1 MWVQSLGQEDPLEE
15 VWQPS
20 HVFLPGES
28 MGRKAWLQSM
38 GSQSHSRLKRLS
50 THAPAAI
57 RLRESNSFSGV
68 PPASSHSP
76 HLQPRHPYLGRPY
89 LSPGLSPPYE
99 SLCLPPPPVLHRE
112 PERAFKSTFEG
123 LSLSIKVGS
132 SRLYSGREIPGS
144 LSSPNLAI
152 PISRLSLPPQEF
164 HTKSSLV
171 P

>member
-20 HVFLPGES
+20 PVFLPGES
-28 MGRKAWLQSM
+28 HGQKSLATIHGVTGQP
-38 GSQSHSRLKRLS
+38 RLKRLS
-50 THAPAAI
+50 THAPAAV
-57 RLRESNSFSGV
+57 RLRASNSLSGV

-76 HLQPRHPYLGRPY
+76 HLQPRHPYLGCPY
-89 LSPGLSPPYE
+89 LSPGLPPPYE

-112 PERAFKSTFEG
+112 PERAFKSTSEG
-123 LSLSIKVGS
+123 LSLSIKLGS

-144 LSSPNLAI
+144 LSSPNLSI